1 MKLLLKRKEFSLR
14 GENSFFQVS
23 LKGGKN
29 ENGRVASQEN
39 VPIQNK
45 AVTFDVA
52 LMSTYENILGRNY
65 NSNLE
70 FLYIVKYK
78 FLQFP
83 ECLLDLI

>member
-1 MKLLLKRKEFSLR
+1 MKLLLKRKEFSVR
-14 GENSFFQVS
+14 AENSFFQVS

-39 VPIQNK
+39 VPIQTK
-45 AVTFDVA
+45 AVTFDVS
-52 LMSTYENILGRNY
+52 LMSTYENMLGRNY